1 MYGMI
6 NLAVEQL
13 ICENHGVE
21 AWNQIKKQA
30 GVTVSH
36 FVNMET
42 YDDSIT
48 YNLVGSASEVLGIST
63 EDLLDSFG
71 EYFIMYTA
79 KQGYGEMLKLGG
91 KTFPEYLSNLN
102 MLHFRLANMLPHFVA
117 PTFKVSNVTDNSLN
131 LTYISERNGLTPMV
145 KGLIRGLGKILGTP
159 CEIDH
164 IGANAELE
172 NAQDFM
178 VRW

>member
-6 NLAVEQL
+6 NIAVEQL
-13 ICENHGVE
+13 ICERHGVE
-21 AWNQIKKQA
+21 NWNQIKKKA

-36 FVNMET
+36 FVNMES
-42 YDDSIT
+42 YDDATT
-48 YNLVGSASEVLGIST
+48 YNLVGAATEVLGISA
-63 EDLLDSFG
+63 EELLDAFG

-102 MLHFRLANMLPHFVA
+102 MLHFRLGNMMPHLVP
-117 PTFKVSNVTDNSLN
+117 PTFKVSNVTENTLV
-131 LTYISERNGLTPMV
+131 LTYISERNGLSPMV
-145 KGLIRGLGKILGTP
+145 KGLIRGLGKVLNTP

-164 IGANAELE
+164 IGGNSEIA
-172 NAQDFM
+172 NAQDFI